1 MMVRRSWFLPFY
13 GIVFFLTGSVAPQ
26 AQSVELEN
34 NAWAFYGYKVIDTH
48 LYRWKE
54 RFFALTKKGELV
66 RFSFPKGKVKR
77 KEIYDYS
84 DTPDIIK
91 HFALKSGDLF
101 VTIYKEDKKIR
112 LNAFNPKGRAIYA
125 KTFDVEVNIEQAD
138 IRVDQE
144 GQPECLLYHR
154 ERHNY
159 GVSLWRRGK
168 IQDVYRIYHPID
180 YVFFQIKNKTVHMLH
195 QIDNDYYWAV
205 WSRRRYYQLKL
216 PRHVLSPSFFSIGKK
231 VFVLGVDLSG
241 TIWKFTISYNRVISS
256 KIVSNPE
263 LRFTQ
268 NIIPLVHKKKLRLF
282 MPTVASNRIWSIQF
296 NDFLKNR
303 QSGGLTSQ
311 KVFLG
316 ERIHFLSHQKKL
328 YMIMQ
333 TKSPHLYLQ
342 KLNTRKLHLYNFR
355 WSIDLSRPPSLSIS
369 WETSRRKNYL
379 YQYLLDHQNDSEPVG
394 EGTSLPNNRL
404 RIKNVKDG
412 RHVFHLQAI
421 DPKTRKKSYL
431 YHIPIFWLYEPP
443 EPKVVFLNTIS
454 PSTFLSGRLR
464 FYIKNGL
471 PIEYY
476 ADINTRQEHRPRRLL
491 RDSSGT
497 ILLSTNLKTGWYY
510 LHIQARDPKTRRLS
524 TINHIPFA
532 IKPYDPYIERE
543 DPETD
548 TTRTSLEELKK
559 QIIKNKDNVVK
570 LREIRRQLEALKKKE
585 FE

>member
-1 MMVRRSWFLPFY
+1 MTGHQSRFLRFYWIFLFLAGSAALPAQSVDLENNRWPFY
-13 GIVFFLTGSVAPQ
+13 GYQ
-26 AQSVELEN
+26 
-34 NAWAFYGYKVIDTH
+34 VIDTH

-66 RFSFPKGKVKR
+66 RFSFPKGKVER
-77 KEIYDYS
+77 KEIYYYL

-91 HFALKSGDLF
+91 HFTLKSGDLF
-101 VTIYKEDKKIR
+101 VTIYKKDKKIR
-112 LNAFNPKGRAIYA
+112 LNAFNPKGKPIYS
-125 KTFDVEVNIEQAD
+125 KTFNVKVNIEQAD

-144 GQPECLLYHR
+144 GRPECLLYHR
-154 ERHNY
+154 EKHNY
-159 GVSLWRRGK
+159 GISLWQRGK
-168 IQDVYRIYHPID
+168 IRDVYRIHHPID
-180 YVFFQIKNKTVHMLH
+180 YVFFQIKNKTAHLLH
-195 QIDNDYYWAV
+195 QIGNDYYWAV
-205 WSRRRYYQLKL
+205 WSKRHYYQLKL
-216 PRHVLSPSFFSIGKK
+216 PLHVLNPSFFSIGKK

-241 TIWKFTISYNRVISS
+241 TVWKFTINYNRVVSS
-256 KIVSNPE
+256 RVVSNPE
-263 LRFTQ
+263 LRFIH

-282 MPTVASNRIWSIQF
+282 MPTMASNKVWSIQF
-296 NDFLKNR
+296 NNFLKNL
-303 QSGGLTSQ
+303 QAGGLRSQ

-316 ERIHFLSHQKKL
+316 ESIHFLSHQEKL

-333 TKSPHLYLQ
+333 TKSLHLYLQ

-355 WSIDLSRPPSLSIS
+355 WSINLSSPPSLSIS

-379 YQYLLDHQNDSEPVG
+379 YQYLLDRQDDSEPVG
-394 EGTSLPNNRL
+394 EGAPFPNNRL
-404 RIKNVKDG
+404 RIRNVKDG

-443 EPKVVFLNTIS
+443 EPKVIFLNTIS
-454 PSTFLSGRLR
+454 PSTFLSGRIR

-471 PIEYY
+471 PIQYY
-476 ADINTRQEHRPRRLL
+476 ADINTKPEHRPRRLL
-491 RDSSGT
+491 KDSSGT
-497 ILLSTNLKTGWYY
+497 IQLNANLKTGWYY

-532 IKPYDPYIERE
+532 IKPYDPDIERE

-548 TTRTSLEELKK
+548 TTRTSLEELEK

-570 LREIRRQLEALKKKE
+570 LKKIRRQLESLKRKKAK
-585 FE
+585 